1 MNCVIQ
7 ANNFVVSIDMMPS
20 AGEYAISSVNLMTVG
35 AMVKFDCWYWVIDPK
50 MDFVIFFSEELKK
63 EKAKLQAIQGEA
75 RKLRN
80 ELQKVLAEGDGY
92 RAAAVLAEKSQ
103 KEELET
109 MRSKYQEEIA
119 SLQHIMS
126 GKLNYWI
133 N

>member
-1 MNCVIQ
+1 
-7 ANNFVVSIDMMPS
+7 MMPS
-20 AGEYAISSVNLMTVG
+20 ACEYGISSVNPMTVG

-119 SLQHIMS
+119 SLQHIIS